1 MTSVAIVDDH
11 SVVRF
16 GLKYMLKLGR
26 DLKFAAEGSTAEDA
40 VRIARELKPDVM
52 LLDVRMP
59 GRGGIS
65 ALQEILAGNPQQ
77 RVVMLTTSDAEE
89 DVFQSVRLGAK
100 GYVLKDADPEGVIAA
115 IRKVAAGGTVFSDD
129 IMRTYEI
136 RASAKGLSAR
146 EKEVL
151 QAAAK
156 GLSNQEIADALGISF
171 SSVKVHMKHAFAKLD
186 VADRAE
192 AIATAIRRGVIVG

>member
-1 MTSVAIVDDH
+1 MTKVAIVDDH

-26 DLKFAAEGSTAEDA
+26 DMKFAAEGATAEDA
-40 VRIARELKPDVM
+40 VRIAREVKPDVM
-52 LLDVRMP
+52 LLDVRMQ

-65 ALQEILAGNPQQ
+65 ALQEILAENPAQ

-89 DVFQSVRLGAK
+89 DVFQSLRLGAK
-100 GYVLKDADPEGVIAA
+100 GYVLKDADPEKVVDA
-115 IRKVAAGGTVFSDD
+115 IRTVAAGGTVFSDE
-129 IMRTYEI
+129 IMRTYEL

-151 QAAAK
+151 QATAK
-156 GLSNQEIADALGISF
+156 GLSNQEIGDALGISF
-171 SSVKVHMKHAFAKLD
+171 SSVKAHLKHAFAKLD
-186 VADRAE
+186 VSDRAE
-192 AIATAIRRGVIVG
+192 AIATAIRRGIIVG

>member
-1 MTSVAIVDDH
+1 MTTVAIVDDH

-16 GLKYMLKLGR
+16 GLKYMLRLGR
-26 DLKFAAEGSTAEDA
+26 DMKFAAEGATAEDA
-40 VRIARELKPDVM
+40 VRIAREVKPDVM
-52 LLDVRMP
+52 LLDVRMQ

-65 ALQEILAGNPQQ
+65 ALQEILSENPGQ

-89 DVFQSVRLGAK
+89 DVFQSLRLGAK

-115 IRKVAAGGTVFSDD
+115 IRAVAAGGTSFSDG
-129 IMRTYEI
+129 IMQTYEL
-136 RASAKGLSAR
+136 RASAKGLSDR

-156 GLSNQEIADALGISF
+156 GLTNQEIADAIGVSF
-171 SSVKVHMKHAFAKLD
+171 STVKVYLKHAFAKLD
-186 VADRAE
+186 VSDRAE
-192 AIATAIRRGVIVG
+192 AIATAIRRGMIAG